1 MSGSAEETYSTM
13 FSSLRHP
20 ARRKILRMLSVKSM
34 TFSQM
39 LDELGIP
46 GSHLTYHL
54 ENLGELLVKMDDG
67 RYKLSSFGKAS
78 VSMMKG
84 AEEVPCLQPKSF
96 SALPLRWKSLFA
108 VFLIAVVVLGSMSC
122 VQYASSNQ
130 LSADYG
136 LLKADFERVKALN
149 QQLLSW
155 NTSSKGLSIVRDVF
169 QIDISQYQATLLS
182 ESMEE
187 RSDLGGVV
195 EQVLKYS
202 LTDSESKI
210 DLALRFRNN
219 HFSLFQLTLL
229 EGLPYYGPIY
239 VQPQS
244 TDILETARDLIERYK
259 SFTGESY
266 LDEMSRLLATAN
278 ATSSEQTL
286 GNTKLKINVYGDNAE
301 ILLMYTKD
309 GFDFSAKSLRL
320 VFQNRVLQELSDDYF
335 LYTVSGAQV
344 TVSREQAIQTARDAA
359 KNFKWTADG
368 VQVSNFNVLAEPVS
382 AVFFP
387 HPRIEASLNLVPFW
401 YITLYLDQE
410 YPSEVNSITV
420 GVWADTG
427 IVANIQALSSQVGT

>member
-1 MSGSAEETYSTM
+1 MSVSAEETYSTM

-20 ARRKILRMLSVKSM
+20 ARRKILRMLSVKPM

-84 AEEVPCLQPKSF
+84 AEEVPNVQAKSF
-96 SALPLRWKSLFA
+96 SSLPLRWKSVFA
-108 VFLIAVVVLGSMSC
+108 AFLIAIVILGSMSY
-122 VQYASSNQ
+122 VQFASSSQ

-136 LLKADFERVKALN
+136 VLKADFERVKALN

-155 NTSSKGLSIVRDVF
+155 NTSSKGLSIISDVF

-210 DLALRFRNN
+210 DLVLRFRNN
-219 HFSLFQLTLL
+219 HFSLFQ
-229 EGLPYYGPIY
+229 
-239 VQPQS
+239 
-244 TDILETARDLIERYK
+244 
-259 SFTGESY
+259 
-266 LDEMSRLLATAN
+266 SRL
-278 ATSSEQTL
+278 SKFRSPQ
-286 GNTKLKINVYGDNAE
+286 
-301 ILLMYTKD
+301 
-309 GFDFSAKSLRL
+309 
-320 VFQNRVLQELSDDYF
+320 
-335 LYTVSGAQV
+335 
-344 TVSREQAIQTARDAA
+344 
-359 KNFKWTADG
+359 
-368 VQVSNFNVLAEPVS
+368 
-382 AVFFP
+382 
-387 HPRIEASLNLVPFW
+387 
-401 YITLYLDQE
+401 ITD
-410 YPSEVNSITV
+410 
-420 GVWADTG
+420 
-427 IVANIQALSSQVGT
+427 

>member
-136 LLKADFERVKALN
+136 LLKAVFERVKALN

-155 NTSSKGLSIVRDVF
+155 NTSS
-169 QIDISQYQATLLS
+169 
-182 ESMEE
+182 
-187 RSDLGGVV
+187 
-195 EQVLKYS
+195 
-202 LTDSESKI
+202 
-210 DLALRFRNN
+210 
-219 HFSLFQLTLL
+219 
-229 EGLPYYGPIY
+229 
-239 VQPQS
+239 
-244 TDILETARDLIERYK
+244 
-259 SFTGESY
+259 
-266 LDEMSRLLATAN
+266 
-278 ATSSEQTL
+278 
-286 GNTKLKINVYGDNAE
+286 
-301 ILLMYTKD
+301 
-309 GFDFSAKSLRL
+309 
-320 VFQNRVLQELSDDYF
+320 
-335 LYTVSGAQV
+335 
-344 TVSREQAIQTARDAA
+344 
-359 KNFKWTADG
+359 
-368 VQVSNFNVLAEPVS
+368 
-382 AVFFP
+382 
-387 HPRIEASLNLVPFW
+387 
-401 YITLYLDQE
+401 
-410 YPSEVNSITV
+410 
-420 GVWADTG
+420 
-427 IVANIQALSSQVGT
+427 